1 MDHFI
6 AIIPLVPS
14 LVLLCLISDHSNA
27 WKVYV
32 SMMISVA
39 GYVLTISLIPVV
51 SQYTLKAGLSGKDLG
66 KRGTPIA
73 NVDVP
78 EALGVV
84 SGTVYLICTILS
96 QQFFLDDMYLLTISN
111 SALFSVCFMIFLG
124 FVDDTVDLKW
134 RFKLILPTIASLP
147 LLVTYSGFTS
157 VYVPLPFRSLIMN
170 EISVVTDTSWLASYE
185 LTGFGKLLDIFFT
198 VDMNAKGAIIE
209 LSYWFMIFM
218 GLLAVFCTNAINILA
233 GINGLGSYSSVCMCV
248 SIYVCMSLYIY
259 WFLMHVF

>member
-1 MDHFI
+1 MDHFF
-6 AIIPLVPS
+6 AIIPLIPS
-14 LVLLCLISDHSNA
+14 LVLLCLVSNHQNA

-32 SMMISVA
+32 SMIIA
-39 GYVLTISLIPVV
+39 ITGYLLTVSLIPVV

-66 KRGTPIA
+66 KKGTPIA

-78 EALGVV
+78 EALGIV

-147 LLVTYSGFTS
+147 LLVTYSGYTS
-157 VYVPLPFRSLIMN
+157 VYIPLPFRSYVMH
-170 EISVVTDTSWLASYE
+170 EISAAVVTSLPTYV
-185 LTGFGKLLDIFFT
+185 GKCLDILFT

-233 GINGLGSYSSVCMCV
+233 GINGLG
-248 SIYVCMSLYIY
+248 
-259 WFLMHVF
+259 